1 VRFVQGIDYGPR
13 KGTLGLSFHM
23 AEGGD
28 GTLGFL
34 ARHPGESLAEWVDR
48 TNGVSCHALLLTT
61 GEIVQMLDWDHSS
74 GNLNPSDRTG
84 DNGYYAH
91 RHLEDVLG
99 SHWPDPNAYTISMEI
114 CGWRGGGA
122 PVPKGV
128 IPGPND
134 AQKDAAVEWG
144 RLMRRRFPTLRGAVG
159 HHDQSPKAC
168 PGLTPNMKLIFTGV
182 GGHGLWPKEEN
193 MPGVRWAFS
202 DEAVT
207 GWLTVQGAG
216 HSYLNLSDGTL
227 HQIAAG
233 AQKRAIPAV
242 LIDRGISGPAD
253 TRKRGYVINTEAA
266 FMIEEDVAFTKDVPP
281 TEPHDV
287 TVDGTPYVP
296 AP

>member
-1 VRFVQGIDYGPR
+1 MRFVQGIDYGPR

-34 ARHPGESLAEWVDR
+34 ARHPGESKAEWIDR

-74 GNLNPSDRTG
+74 GNLKPSDRTG

-99 SHWPDPNAYTISMEI
+99 SHWPDPNAWTISMEI

-144 RLMRRRFPTLRGAVG
+144 RLMRRRFPTLRGATG

-168 PGLTPNMKLIFTGV
+168 PGLTPNMKLIFAGV
-182 GGHGLWPKEEN
+182 GGHGLWRKEVPN
-193 MPGVRWAFS
+193 VPGLTIAGLKAAPGTVRVKDIAGVQ
-202 DEAVT
+202 AVQVDDPSQRFTLAPGTVKDTVGT
-207 GWLTVQGAG
+207 GRLVGDPLG
-216 HSYLNLSDGTL
+216 
-227 HQIAAG
+227 
-233 AQKRAIPAV
+233 
-242 LIDRGISGPAD
+242 AD
-253 TRKRGYVINTEAA
+253 TPGNDRHSVYLIGDELAVILAGQVIPTVSHVHRRLD
-266 FMIEEDVAFTKDVPP
+266 DV
-281 TEPHDV
+281 
-287 TVDGTPYVP
+287 G
-296 AP
+296 